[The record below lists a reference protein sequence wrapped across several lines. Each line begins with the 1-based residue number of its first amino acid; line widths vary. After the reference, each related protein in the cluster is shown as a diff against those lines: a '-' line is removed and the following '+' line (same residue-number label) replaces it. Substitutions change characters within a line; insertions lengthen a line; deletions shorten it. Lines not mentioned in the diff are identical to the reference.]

1 MRVLHVEA
9 SMERDLRIQARRHR
23 GRLLAHIDPHPFTE
37 HLAERTDLALQDRRV
52 ADVQRDRVDD
62 EDPQEA
68 VPLGMRCPSIPNAV
82 RVSFFAAT
90 SSRMARFFA
99 IASGR
104 LYPRP

>member
-1 MRVLHVEA
+1 MRVLDVQPRVEPD
-9 SMERDLRIQARRHR
+9 RRIQPLRDG
-23 GRLLAHIDPHPFTE
+23 GRLLGDLDLGV
-37 HLAERTDLALQDRRV
+37 LAEDGPQRTDLALQDRRV